1 MILLTL
7 TLAAAQE
14 RPDTG
19 SACTPVLY
27 SDFLVALTGRIS
39 EQSDRYVTAMDSGY
53 DATESARKTL
63 GAVIRNTRA
72 QVATLGDCQGDVAY
86 RDSVVRLVDFWDTM
100 AQGELVTLT
109 GFFLDG
115 QISESEVAEAS
126 RITGDLGSRG
136 TEVEDEVI
144 RQQAIFAA
152 RFGFGVEGGTAAAP
166 PPAAPPA
173 PEPEPAPAP
182 RPRPARSGPSVYLR
196 LHGGLDM
203 DYLFAFG
210 RREDNYTAGADFA
223 LAGGFR
229 LGGLYKHVAVGGREA
244 ERVHLILRYGLGSE
258 GSKTIS
264 FGSALFVNP
273 GVALVESN
281 DPTVG
286 VDFGGELT
294 LGARL
299 ADRVSL
305 GLYYRIAYEVWFD
318 ADSKAAES
326 LGGWEVEPGLYL
338 TVGI

>member
-1 MILLTL
+1 M
-7 TLAAAQE
+7 
-14 RPDTG
+14 
-19 SACTPVLY
+19 
-27 SDFLVALTGRIS
+27 
-39 EQSDRYVTAMDSGY
+39 
-53 DATESARKTL
+53 
-63 GAVIRNTRA
+63 
-72 QVATLGDCQGDVAY
+72 AY

-152 RFGFGVEGGTAAAP
+152 RFGFGVEGAP
-166 PPAAPPA
+166 PPHHLPRHRRRPSPSRPRRRAR
-173 PEPEPAPAP
+173 AP
-182 RPRPARSGPSVYLR
+182 RDRDPRCTSACTAASTWTTCSPSG
-196 LHGGLDM
+196 GGRTTTRR
-203 DYLFAFG
+203 G
-210 RREDNYTAGADFA
+210 RTS

-273 GVALVESN
+273 GVALVASD